1 MLNDL
6 FVLTKI
12 KEGDVKAFEGIF
24 RLYYSPLCLYAAGI
38 TGNRDVAEEI
48 VQELFYVFWKEKEK
62 LHARRILCKHTV
74 FLSYI
79 D

>member
-1 MLNDL
+1 MHRPY
-6 FVLTKI
+6 
-12 KEGDVKAFEGIF
+12 GKADMKRF
-24 RLYYSPLCLYAAGI
+24 A
-38 TGNRDVAEEI
+38 
-48 VQELFYVFWKEKEK
+48 ELFMGMLGAAPKKPEKISESVQNIMVLKYADKDRYIKEK

>member
-1 MLNDL
+1 MIAPNSL
-6 FVLTKI
+6 KI
-12 KEGDVKAFEGIF
+12 IINKGK
-24 RLYYSPLCLYAAGI
+24 
-38 TGNRDVAEEI
+38 
-48 VQELFYVFWKEKEK
+48 KKEK

>member
-1 MLNDL
+1 MI
-6 FVLTKI
+6 VEKPI
-12 KEGDVKAFEGIF
+12 KG
-24 RLYYSPLCLYAAGI
+24 
-38 TGNRDVAEEI
+38 
-48 VQELFYVFWKEKEK
+48 KEKEK